1 MTTISGI
8 SSMATQALLGELA
21 QAWRARSGCAVRF
34 ESVGGVVAV
43 RRVEAG
49 EPFDLV
55 VLAQDAIDALA
66 AQGHLRA
73 GSTVALVRSG
83 VAVAVPAGAPRPD
96 LSTEDAVRAAVLAA
110 RRVGVSTGPSG
121 VQLLRLFERW
131 GIAGTL
137 QPRLVQ
143 APPGVPV
150 GALLARGEVTLGFQ
164 QLSELIHVEGIDV
177 VGPLPPSIQIETVF
191 AAAVGARSA
200 LVEDAARCIGFMAS
214 PEADDAKRRQGMA
227 PA

>member
-8 SSMATQALLGELA
+8 SSMAT
-21 QAWRARSGCAVRF
+21 
-34 ESVGGVVAV
+34 
-43 RRVEAG
+43 
-49 EPFDLV
+49 
-55 VLAQDAIDALA
+55 
-66 AQGHLRA
+66 
-73 GSTVALVRSG
+73 
-83 VAVAVPAGAPRPD
+83 
-96 LSTEDAVRAAVLAA
+96 
-110 RRVGVSTGPSG
+110 
-121 VQLLRLFERW
+121 
-131 GIAGTL
+131 
-137 QPRLVQ
+137 Q